1 MSFIE
6 RHKENMENLK
16 RLNNLLDEKNNILQ
30 NYKKE
35 VKPLEEKIL
44 EIGKKYDIDNVKQE
58 ISDINKQ
65 INNSRNHYYIT
76 FLSEL
81 ISIEKEIKEKNLYF
95 DIEEYFEHLRIYL
108 NGNFADIGIDENTY
122 VDGNSVYGLD
132 EDDYEDVE
140 IIDLDEEKS
149 VDELNDI
156 LKNIRLCIMCEEL
169 MNVISTGINNKYVL
183 KKLKEALKK
192 YNVEYLAENNNNY
205 YMLRVSPDADDK
217 TKLIASS
224 TYNYEPYLVFDEKVN
239 IYELI
244 PIIENEIN
252 NIKKE
257 LETDED
263 YIEYLKLK
271 QKYE

>member
-122 VDGNSVYGLD
+122 VDGNSVYGFD

-239 IYELI
+239 IDELI
-244 PIIENEIN
+244 PIIEKEIN

-271 QKYE
+271 EKYE

>member
-192 YNVEYLAENNNNY
+192 YNVEYLAENNHNY
-205 YMLRVSPDADDK
+205 YMLRVSPDADDI

-239 IYELI
+239 IDELI
-244 PIIENEIN
+244 SIIEKEIN

-271 QKYE
+271 EKYE